1 MSRAVRSVKK
11 VNPVPE
17 KNDAFPLEPA
27 LDFLQHLWQL
37 NHAMERLSM
46 QMERQLGVT
55 AQQRLFIRCIG
66 KYPGM
71 TATQLASVLHL
82 DRGTVSVSLR
92 RLTTK
97 GLVAGRRDKHDA
109 RRVALSLTAKGRAL
123 DRPDPRTI
131 EHAVERLLKASGPSK
146 VGTAKS
152 CLLQLTVEVMGKLEG
167 ARAP

>member
-1 MSRAVRSVKK
+1 MNRAKSAA
-11 VNPVPE
+11 E
-17 KNDAFPLEPA
+17 KNDEFPLEPA

-37 NHAMERLSM
+37 NHALERMSM

-71 TATQLASVLHL
+71 TATQLAGVLHL

-92 RLTTK
+92 RLASK
-97 GLVAGRRDKHDA
+97 GLVAGKRDKRDA
-109 RRVALSLTAKGRAL
+109 RRVSLTLTAKGKAL

-131 EHAVERLLKASGPSK
+131 EHAVERLLKGSGAAK

-152 CLLQLTVEVMGKLEG
+152 CLLQLTAEVMEKLE
-167 ARAP
+167 R